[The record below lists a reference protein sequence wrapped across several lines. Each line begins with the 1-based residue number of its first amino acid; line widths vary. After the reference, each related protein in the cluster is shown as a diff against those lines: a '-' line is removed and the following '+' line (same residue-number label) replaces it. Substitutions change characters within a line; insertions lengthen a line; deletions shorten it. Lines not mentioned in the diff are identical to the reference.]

1 MEDTKKNIYRAVKDA
16 LRWQLIIMMFLA
28 FVSWTYV
35 GFHAAASTILGG
47 FAIILGGYIGVGAI
61 RNSSNA
67 TAGTILIAMLKA
79 EAVRIIIIIFILLIA
94 FKFYKELVPM
104 ALIGGL
110 AATAL
115 ISGVGLRTLGNENK

>member
-47 FAIILGGYIGVGAI
+47 SAIILGGYIGVGAI